1 MSDEKKESKF
11 VHPVSSGNMT
21 TRQYNKLFH
30 PELVKPLKKKEKT
43 LTAEEVERR
52 NAAADRLYQR
62 RNGDLEFD
70 LTEEQIE
77 LIEKWNATVD
87 AEIAEETRRFLL
99 KRGVDLDE
107 IGKEEEDETD

>member
-30 PELVKPLKKKEKT
+30 PELVKPLRKKAKT

-52 NAAADRLYQR
+52 NAAADRLHQR
-62 RNGDLEFD
+62 RNGNLEFD
-70 LTEEQIE
+70 LTEREIR
-77 LIEKWNATVD
+77 LIEKWKEIVNTENAED
-87 AEIAEETRRFLL
+87 MRRFLRN
-99 KRGVDLDE
+99 RGVKIDE
-107 IGKEEEDETD
+107 IGEEDETD

>member
-1 MSDEKKESKF
+1 MGSEENEGKF
-11 VHPVSSGNMT
+11 VNAADFLSK
-21 TRQYNKLFH
+21 REYNKIFH

-52 NAAADRLYQR
+52 NAAADRLHQR
-62 RNGDLEFD
+62 RNGNLEFD
-70 LTEEQIE
+70 LTEREIR
-77 LIEKWNATVD
+77 LIEKWKEIVNT
-87 AEIAEETRRFLL
+87 EIAEETRRFLL